1 LRVSPRDLLIDVKVA
16 DSAPPT
22 VDLSV
27 EQPTQPETIPSDR
40 EGIAR
45 PMTAAEISLLVEL
58 AVQLQVRF
66 PEGMPTFTA
75 ERTYQLARKMLDAYP
90 AIWSV
95 PEIGPAYD
103 AAGLAR
109 YWGMSERTVR
119 RRVSSG
125 ELFAI
130 KAARGRYL
138 YPSFQ
143 FGADMTVLPG
153 LFDLIAAVRVAIPDS
168 NAIATWL
175 ATRPTQPSPADLL
188 FTGDVIAALDRARE
202 VTTSAGS
209 QSDGRGA

>member
-1 LRVSPRDLLIDVKVA
+1 MDAKVA

-22 VDLSV
+22 VDLAA
-27 EQPTQPETIPSDR
+27 EQPTKAEMIPSDR
-40 EGIAR
+40 EGISR

-66 PEGMPTFTA
+66 PDGMPTFTA
-75 ERTYQLARKMLDAYP
+75 ERTYQLAGKMLDAYP
-90 AIWSV
+90 ADWSI

-103 AAGLAR
+103 AAALAR

-119 RRVSSG
+119 RRVTTG

-130 KAARGRYL
+130 TTARGRYL

-153 LFDLIAAVRVAIPDS
+153 LFDLIAAVRVAIPDY
-168 NAIATWL
+168 NAIAIWL
-175 ATRPTQPSPADLL
+175 ATRPTQPSPAGLL
-188 FTGDVIAALDRARE
+188 FSGDVTAALDRARE
-202 VTTSAGS
+202 VTTSAAS
-209 QSDGRGA
+209 